1 MSGIKLDEQNFE
13 KEALQA
19 DLPVLVDFWAEWCG
33 PCKALSPI
41 VDEIA
46 KEYQGKL
53 KVGSVNVDENNNLA
67 MRYGVMSIPSLKFIK
82 NGKVVAEMVGAQPKT
97 NIVEVIKTVL

>member
-1 MSGIKLDEQNFE
+1 MSGVKLDEQNFE

-19 DLPVLVDFWAEWCG
+19 EMPVLVDFWAEWCG

-41 VDEIA
+41 VEELA
-46 KEYQGKL
+46 NEYQGKL
-53 KVGSVNVDENNNLA
+53 KVASVNVDENNSLA
-67 MRYGVMSIPSLKFIK
+67 MRYGVMSIPSLKFFK
-82 NGKVVAEMVGAQPKT
+82 NGKVVAEMVGAQPKS